1 MQTEDAKKA
10 IMEAGCSAYSCGLV
24 SAAGGNI
31 SMRLGE
37 RYFITATNAPL
48 RCLHMEDILEI
59 DLDGKVVG
67 ETYGGKR
74 PSKEAVLHLEV
85 YKNRSDIDCVIHV
98 HPVFSI
104 ACSIAFP
111 NDFPIFTV
119 SGINKI
125 GKVGYIPYAQPGSK
139 ELVAGARR
147 VLTENDEDMKTIIL
161 ERHGILV
168 FDKGMENCYERTDL
182 VEETAKVG
190 IYSTLARSM
199 GLAHNQ

>member
-1 MQTEDAKKA
+1 MQTTDAKKA
-10 IMEAGCSAYSCGLV
+10 IIEAGRSAYSCGLV

-31 SMRLGE
+31 SMKLGG

-48 RCLHMEDILEI
+48 RCLNMEDILEI
-59 DLDGKVVG
+59 DMSGNVVG

-74 PSKEAVLHLEV
+74 PSKETVLHLEI
-85 YKNRSDIDCVIHV
+85 YKNRPDIDCVIHV

-111 NDFPIFTV
+111 NSFPILTV

-125 GKVGYIPYAQPGSK
+125 GKIGYISYAQPGSE
-139 ELVAGARR
+139 ELVMGARK
-147 VLTENDEDMKTIIL
+147 VLTENDADMKTIIL

-168 FDKGMENCYERTDL
+168 FDKGMETCYERTEL

-190 IYSTLARSM
+190 IYSTLARRMSAA
-199 GLAHNQ
+199 LDP